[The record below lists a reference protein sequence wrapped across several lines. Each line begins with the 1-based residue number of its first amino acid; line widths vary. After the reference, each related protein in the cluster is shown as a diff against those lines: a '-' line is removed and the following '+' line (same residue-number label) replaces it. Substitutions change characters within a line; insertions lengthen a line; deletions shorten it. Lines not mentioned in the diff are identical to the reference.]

1 MSGKKLLL
9 VEGKDDEHIIKNIC
23 GRLSLG
29 KIDTIKSSSGIDNLL
44 DILPVELKS
53 ASSGT
58 VERLGIILDAD
69 LNAGARWNC
78 VRKILLENKYENIPK
93 NISKKGTI
101 LATPKMQ
108 PSLPRLGIW
117 IMPDNSDPGAIEDFL
132 KFLIPNEDKLFP
144 YAENVIAKLPIRH
157 FRDTYTSKAL
167 LYTWLAWQKEPGKPY
182 GQAITAKYLD
192 TSLPA
197 ANIFVSWL
205 REVFF
210 E

>member
-1 MSGKKLLL
+1 
-9 VEGKDDEHIIKNIC
+9 
-23 GRLSLG
+23 
-29 KIDTIKSSSGIDNLL
+29 
-44 DILPVELKS
+44 
-53 ASSGT
+53 
-58 VERLGIILDAD
+58 
-69 LNAGARWNC
+69 
-78 VRKILLENKYENIPK
+78 
-93 NISKKGTI
+93 
-101 LATPKMQ
+101 
-108 PSLPRLGIW
+108 
-117 IMPDNSDPGAIEDFL
+117 MPDNSDPGAIEDFL